1 MVAVFP
7 QVRSGKGN
15 DNVCNIIKLVKKHN
29 LSEYATMS
37 EMAILVKNEHNV
49 LVGNEKIN
57 IEEFKKSL
65 NSFDFFNNDNYVNEN
80 HIDLFNYQN
89 VLYKFKNAI
98 VEYLNNKDIK
108 DKKSQYFTL
117 PSSPS
122 LDAFTK
128 VGNNKLDIMPTGR
141 DYGLLFE

>member
-15 DNVCNIIKLVKKHN
+15 DNVCNIINLVKKHS

-37 EMAILVKNEHNV
+37 EMVILVKSEQNAI
-49 LVGNEKIN
+49 LGNKEIN

-65 NSFDFFNNDNYVNEN
+65 NSFDFFNNDNYVNN
-80 HIDLFNYQN
+80 SNVDLFDYQN
-89 VLYKFKNAI
+89 LFFKFKNAI